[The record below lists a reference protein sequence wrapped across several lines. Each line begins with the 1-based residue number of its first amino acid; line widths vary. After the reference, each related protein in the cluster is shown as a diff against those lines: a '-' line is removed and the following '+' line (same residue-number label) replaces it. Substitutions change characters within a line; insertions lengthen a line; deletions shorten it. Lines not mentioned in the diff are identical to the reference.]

1 MVDKRLYINDKIM
14 IEPWELVEQF
24 IHSAG
29 PGGQNVNKV
38 ATSVQL
44 RFDLQNSPSVPQHIK
59 TRAIKIAGRRINKE
73 GVIVLEA
80 SKHRSQE
87 RNREEARN
95 RLKELLIEA
104 SKPPPPPRRK
114 TKPTRR
120 SIERRLKAK
129 ANRSG
134 IKKMR
139 NRVTDD

>member
-73 GVIVLEA
+73 GIIVLEA

-95 RLKELLIEA
+95 RLKELLVEA

-114 TKPTRR
+114 TKPTRG

>member
-1 MVDKRLYINDKIM
+1 M

-114 TKPTRR
+114 TKPTRG

>member
-114 TKPTRR
+114 TKPTRG

>member
-59 TRAIKIAGRRINKE
+59 TRVIKIAGRRINKE
-73 GVIVLEA
+73 GVVVLEA

-87 RNREEARN
+87 RNREDARN

-114 TKPTRR
+114 TKPTRG

-129 ANRSG
+129 ANRSS

>member
-87 RNREEARN
+87 RNREDARN

-114 TKPTRR
+114 TKPTRG

>member
-1 MVDKRLYINDKIM
+1 LVDKRLYINDKIM

-114 TKPTRR
+114 TKPTRG

>member
-1 MVDKRLYINDKIM
+1 LVDKRLYINDKIM

-44 RFDLQNSPSVPQHIK
+44 RFDLLNSPSVPQHIK
-59 TRAIKIAGRRINKE
+59 NRAKSIAGRRINKE

-87 RNREEARN
+87 RNREDARK
-95 RLKELLIEA
+95 RLADLLKEA
-104 SKPPPPPRRK
+104 CKPPPPPRRK
-114 TKPTRR
+114 TKPTRG
-120 SIERRLKAK
+120 SIERRLKEK
-129 ANRSG
+129 SNRSG
-134 IKKMR
+134 VKKMR

>member
-1 MVDKRLYINDKIM
+1 MSGKQIFVSDKII
-14 IEPWELVEQF
+14 IEPWELTEQF

-44 RFDLQNSPSVPQHIK
+44 RFDLKNSPSIPPHVK
-59 TRAIKIAGRRINKE
+59 ARAIKLAGRRVNKD
-73 GVIVLEA
+73 GVLMLEA

-87 RNREEARN
+87 RNREDAKS
-95 RLKELLIEA
+95 RLTELLREA

-114 TKPTRR
+114 TKPTRG

-129 ANRSG
+129 SNRSG

-139 NRVTDD
+139 TSVDDD

>member
-59 TRAIKIAGRRINKE
+59 TRAIKNAGRRINKE

-87 RNREEARN
+87 RNREDARN

-114 TKPTRR
+114 TKPTRG

>member
-73 GVIVLEA
+73 GVVVLEA

-114 TKPTRR
+114 TKPTRG

>member
-1 MVDKRLYINDKIM
+1 M

-44 RFDLQNSPSVPQHIK
+44 RFDLQNSPSVPPHIK
-59 TRAIKIAGRRINKE
+59 YLAKKIAGRRINKE

-87 RNREEARN
+87 RNREDARN
-95 RLKELLIEA
+95 RLVELLQEA
-104 SKPPPPPRRK
+104 CKPPPPPRRK
-114 TKPTRR
+114 TKPTRG

-139 NRVTDD
+139 GRVSDD

>member
-1 MVDKRLYINDKIM
+1 M

-73 GVIVLEA
+73 GVVVLEA

-114 TKPTRR
+114 TKPTRG

>member
-1 MVDKRLYINDKIM
+1 M

-44 RFDLQNSPSVPQHIK
+44 RFDLENSPSVPQHIK
-59 TRAIKIAGRRINKE
+59 SRAVKIAGRRINKD

-87 RNREEARN
+87 RNREDARI
-95 RLKELLIEA
+95 RLTELLQEA

-114 TKPTRR
+114 TKPTRG

-134 IKKMR
+134 VKKMR

>member
-1 MVDKRLYINDKIM
+1 MVDKRLHINDKIL

-44 RFDLQNSPSVPQHIK
+44 RFDLMNSPSVPPHIK
-59 TRAIKIAGRRINKE
+59 SRAKKIAGRRINKD

-87 RNREEARN
+87 RNREDARN
-95 RLKELLIEA
+95 RLADLLKEA
-104 SKPPPPPRRK
+104 CKPPPPPRRK
-114 TKPTRR
+114 TKPTRG
-120 SIERRLKAK
+120 SIERRLKEK

-134 IKKMR
+134 LKKMR
-139 NRVTDD
+139 NRVIDD

>member
-73 GVIVLEA
+73 GIIVLEA

-114 TKPTRR
+114 TKPTRG

>member
-44 RFDLQNSPSVPQHIK
+44 RFDLQNSPSMPQHIK

-73 GVIVLEA
+73 GVVVLEA

-114 TKPTRR
+114 TKPTRG